1 MNRVFRLLLGFAIL
15 PERSK
20 KDFLTKMNEFLIMSP
35 SQKRRAINEWQQAMD
50 DSDEQT
56 MNH

>member
-56 MNH
+56 MNR